1 MRRPL
6 KRQRKKSHCEGGIV
20 MSDARLLA
28 EWFPEFAE
36 HLDKMD
42 ETYKEMRTIDEKTYQ
57 FICFALAIK
66 ARSKPCLLKHFM
78 GALEA
83 GATVKELAYIMGLTF
98 REAAGGDDCWTHDA
112 LGDYKAL
119 IAEGLKSSECC
130 KR

>member
-1 MRRPL
+1 MP
-6 KRQRKKSHCEGGIV
+6 
-20 MSDARLLA
+20 DARLLA
-28 EWFPEFAE
+28 ECFSEFAE
-36 HLDKMD
+36 KLDEID
-42 ETYKEMRTIDEKTYQ
+42 AIYKEMRTIDEKTYQ

-83 GATVKELAYIMGLTF
+83 GATVKELSYIMALTF

-112 LGDYKAL
+112 LGDYKTL

-130 KR
+130 AR

>member
-1 MRRPL
+1 
-6 KRQRKKSHCEGGIV
+6 
-20 MSDARLLA
+20 
-28 EWFPEFAE
+28 
-36 HLDKMD
+36 
-42 ETYKEMRTIDEKTYQ
+42 
-57 FICFALAIK
+57 
-66 ARSKPCLLKHFM
+66 M

-112 LGDYKAL
+112 LGDYKTL